1 MPKAVKARLNNG
13 KNRSKLERLEE
24 QNKKIIKNTLA

>member
-1 MPKAVKARLNNG
+1 MPKAIKALLNYG

-24 QNKKIIKNTLA
+24 QNKKNH